1 MALRKMN
8 TGRTSVRKLGPPRVS
23 RYGVKSLKVHRL
35 ISSRLVRMWP
45 RMVGRTTSRSCWKA
59 LAPAR
64 RAVSRC
70 DGGTADSA
78 APYSSIE
85 KAVPRQTLNTI
96 TASSGVS
103 SSHSVLTPGSR
114 AFRVPD
120 WPSRNAIHRKA
131 TTEPGRIQA
140 TMTSTSTTARS
151 GERQSRIVQARANP
165 RQVWPTTAEPNT
177 NSAVTS
183 SELRNWGSVR
193 AWV

>member
-120 WPSRNAIHRKA
+120 
-131 TTEPGRIQA
+131 
-140 TMTSTSTTARS
+140 
-151 GERQSRIVQARANP
+151 
-165 RQVWPTTAEPNT
+165 
-177 NSAVTS
+177 
-183 SELRNWGSVR
+183 
-193 AWV
+193 